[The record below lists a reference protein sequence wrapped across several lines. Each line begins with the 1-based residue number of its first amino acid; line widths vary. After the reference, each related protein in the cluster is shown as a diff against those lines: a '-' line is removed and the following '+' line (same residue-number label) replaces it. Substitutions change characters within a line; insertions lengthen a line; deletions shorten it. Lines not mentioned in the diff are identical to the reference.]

1 MPVRDLDNPAK
12 QAVHATAT
20 CSSTTFNFCDA
31 TFLTVPAGKRLV
43 IENVSMEARIPAGLA
58 ATMLV
63 SGVGW
68 LPLSQPSVDFGIG
81 AGSFTRQNEL
91 VRGYLNPGA
100 TVSIQVQRTGAMV
113 LSQPLTIS
121 GSTDISLTS
130 HRRKYTE
137 TQSRHLDL

>member
-1 MPVRDLDNPAK
+1 
-12 QAVHATAT
+12 
-20 CSSTTFNFCDA
+20 
-31 TFLTVPAGKRLV
+31 
-43 IENVSMEARIPAGLA
+43 MEARIPAGLA

-100 TVSIQVQRTGAMV
+100 TVSIQVQRTGGN
-113 LSQPLTIS
+113 
-121 GSTDISLTS
+121 GSLAATYDFRINGYFVDIP
-130 HRRKYTE
+130 
-137 TQSRHLDL
+137 